1 MWFMTMFATW
11 TSLLHKDSAKGY
23 SNFCW
28 LCSVRW
34 ESGGILRYL
43 GNVICIQWKTWKE
56 VKIQGKYGDS
66 GRYIKAERKI
76 KQIGDLSI
84 MFYRSKR
91 NEQIRKVRK
100 FIGIQKENMPMNPDH
115 GGGQA
120 EWPVQRHTCCESI
133 LTLKMMTGSSSTEL
147 LYRIKRN
154 YSHKSQQVIVI

>member
-1 MWFMTMFATW
+1 MEQCGLWQCSLHGLVYCTKIVPGVTPIFA
-11 TSLLHKDSAKGY
+11 DYAPYDG
-23 SNFCW
+23 
-28 LCSVRW
+28 
-34 ESGGILRYL
+34 YL
-43 GNVICIQWKTWKE
+43 GIVICIQWKTWKE

-66 GRYIKAERKI
+66 SRYIKAERKI